1 MTMADEKLLMV
12 MVAVTDMAKAK
23 AFYAEQL
30 GFQVTTDYG
39 QGDQHWVTLEPA
51 GGGASLTLSTMHGN
65 MRPGTMRLYL
75 ATSNIEAAYNDL
87 KAKGVKVNEV
97 KDDLYGP
104 GSGVKWF
111 DLRDPDGNLW
121 QVVQS

>member
-1 MTMADEKLLMV
+1 MMV
-12 MVAVTDMAKAK
+12 MMAVTDMEKAK
-23 AFYAEQL
+23 TFYAEQL

-39 QGDQHWVTLEPA
+39 QGDQRWVGLSLP
-51 GGGASLTLSTMHGN
+51 GGGASLTLSTLHGN
-65 MRPGTMRLYL
+65 MKPGSMRLYL
-75 ATSNIEAAYNDL
+75 STSDIEAAHNEF
-87 KAKGVKVNEV
+87 KAKGARVNDV

-111 DLRDPDGNLW
+111 DLRDPDGNVW